1 MMTIHR
7 LMTAS
12 FFCATLISSLTPVFA
27 LDVAQVPTSKRTKPG
42 LYLDAKEAYEIKQ
55 QQGDKLLFVDIR
67 TRGEI
72 IYTGVATSVDA
83 YVPIYEH
90 PPNAAWDE
98 KAGRFQLE
106 LNKDFEN
113 EIMRRA
119 NAKGLSKND
128 PVVLICRS
136 GDRSGRAATQL
147 SEAGFAQV
155 YTVVDGFEGDV
166 AKEGQNAGKRVVNGW
181 KNAGLPWSY
190 RLEKEKFTLPEPR

>member
-1 MMTIHR
+1 MTIHR

-12 FFCATLISSLTPVFA
+12 FFCATLVSGLTPVFA

-42 LYLDAKEAYEIKQ
+42 LYLDVKEAYEMKQ
-55 QQGDKLLFVDIR
+55 QQGDKVLFVDIR

-72 IYTGVATSVDA
+72 TYTGVATSVDA
-83 YVPIYEH
+83 YVPMYEH
-90 PPNAAWDE
+90 PPNA
-98 KAGRFQLE
+98 
-106 LNKDFEN
+106 
-113 EIMRRA
+113 
-119 NAKGLSKND
+119 KGLSKSD
-128 PVVLICRS
+128 PIVLICRS

-166 AKEGQNAGKRVVNGW
+166 AKEGPNAGKRVVNGW